1 MSKLS
6 PVTVVLPNKGELQ
19 IQVQKNSKIRDIY
32 NYIHSIVKYQ
42 DYDIHNCIILDLETF
57 TCLRPDDRVPNIEE
71 NHTFKVIEKCTSRK
85 RKFNDDGNVTFGC
98 SDLTAGQKTGCG
110 VGNAEVFKTD
120 PAVRMNVKRLRS
132 DNFTDGKEA
141 GVRNSIS
148 DSEKI
153 KPMFADTMAIRQH
166 NLALISKSAK
176 QARRLNHSSDISS
189 YATASNDYN
198 PIASGRGA
206 NMSKALTSR
215 KQQSR
220 NKCVSLPSLSRSQVS
235 KSCGYVE
242 LPVADS
248 ANTEDRLSTAS
259 LLANS
264 TTEHCVAAQTKP
276 PHMQTPKLSQ
286 LSMASPQ
293 HVPFVRYPSPGKLSS
308 VTKRHG
314 GLGQSA
320 LQQPS
325 DKPRTQELLHDI
337 ASVCF
342 DIQNPRPSLPDQ
354 TLTLPVLPSVAG
366 RPDLRNQWRSIDLSS
381 ATIQKVFD
389 HSIYP
394 MSCRMITMF
403 KRIAKQGPI
412 TVPLYRNAIFRSNI
426 SQSIHSIPL
435 YVDCDLTIE
444 TNEESFR
451 IRAHDH
457 PDSTI
462 DAIELQSSSNLNE
475 SKNIPVLN
483 ILEYVLGEMKSSR
496 I

>member
-1 MSKLS
+1 MS
-6 PVTVVLPNKGELQ
+6 E
-19 IQVQKNSKIRDIY
+19 
-32 NYIHSIVKYQ
+32 
-42 DYDIHNCIILDLETF
+42 
-57 TCLRPDDRVPNIEE
+57 
-71 NHTFKVIEKCTSRK
+71 
-85 RKFNDDGNVTFGC
+85 
-98 SDLTAGQKTGCG
+98 
-110 VGNAEVFKTD
+110 
-120 PAVRMNVKRLRS
+120 
-132 DNFTDGKEA
+132 
-141 GVRNSIS
+141 
-148 DSEKI
+148 
-153 KPMFADTMAIRQH
+153 
-166 NLALISKSAK
+166 
-176 QARRLNHSSDISS
+176 
-189 YATASNDYN
+189 
-198 PIASGRGA
+198 
-206 NMSKALTSR
+206 ALTSKLQQSGKCVPLPTLSR
-215 KQQSR
+215 KQ
-220 NKCVSLPSLSRSQVS
+220 VLT
-235 KSCGYVE
+235 SCGYVE

-248 ANTEDRLSTAS
+248 ANTEFRRSTPS
-259 LLANS
+259 LLTNS
-264 TTEHCVAAQTKP
+264 TVTHCMAAQTKP
-276 PHMQTPKLSQ
+276 PHMRTSKLSQ
-286 LSMASPQ
+286 LSIACPQ
-293 HVPFVRYPSPGKLSS
+293 HVPFIRYPSSGKLSS

-314 GLGQSA
+314 GLDLSA
-320 LQQPS
+320 LKQPS
-325 DKPRTQELLHDI
+325 DKPQAQELLHDI

-342 DIQNPRPSLPDQ
+342 EIRNPRPSLPDQ

-426 SQSIHSIPL
+426 SQSTHSIPL

-475 SKNIPVLN
+475 YKNIPVLN
-483 ILEYVLGEMKSSR
+483 ILEYVLREMKSSR